1 MSIIGVLSGPVIG
14 SVIGYGTNYIAV
26 KMLFRPLKPVKLGSY
41 TLPFTPGIFPKR
53 KGQLAKAL
61 GSAVGNNLLTTGDME
76 KMFLSEEMKSKVL
89 DEINGSLFSGDDSHT
104 IKNILA
110 QHVSQEKYEGLK
122 AKLEDIICE
131 KVMDGFEKI
140 DIGTIIAREG
150 GRAIKEKT
158 KGTMMAMFINDDL
171 INSMAQPIGQEVV
184 AYAREN
190 GPELIKPIVREG
202 ITNVENEPT
211 KNLMDKAGI
220 DKGYIEGITEKIY
233 TEFVHNKIGAMIKG
247 FDIPAIVENKVN
259 DMDVLEIEK
268 LVLSVMKNELNAVV
282 NLGAIIGFIIGLLNI
297 AVK

>member
-61 GSAVGNNLLTTGDME
+61 GNAVGNNLLTTGDME

-110 QHVSQEKYEGLK
+110 QHVSQEKYEGFK

-140 DIGTIIAREG
+140 DIGTIIASEG

-202 ITNVENEPT
+202 IVNVENEPT

>member
-14 SVIGYGTNYIAV
+14 SIIGYGTNYIAV

-61 GSAVGNNLLTTGDME
+61 GNAVGNNLLTTGDME
-76 KMFLSEEMKSKVL
+76 KMFLSEEMKAKVL
-89 DEINGSLFSGDDSHT
+89 DEINGALFSGDDSHT
-104 IKNILA
+104 IKSILA
-110 QHVSQEKYEGLK
+110 QHVSQEKYVGLK
-122 AKLEDIICE
+122 VKLEDIICE
-131 KVMDGFEKI
+131 KVMEGFAKI
-140 DIGTIIAREG
+140 DIGTIIANEG

-158 KGTMMAMFINDDL
+158 KGTMMAMFINDET
-171 INSMAQPIGQEVV
+171 ISSMAQPIGEQVV

-190 GPELIKPIVREG
+190 GPELIKPMVREG
-202 ITNVENEPT
+202 IANVENEPT
-211 KNLMDKAGI
+211 KKLMEKAGI
-220 DKGYIEGITEKIY
+220 DEGYVKGITEKIY
-233 TEFVHNKIGAMIKG
+233 TGFVQNKISEMIKG
-247 FDIPAIVENKVN
+247 FDIPTIVEKKVN

-297 AVK
+297 IVK

>member
-61 GSAVGNNLLTTGDME
+61 GNAVGNNLLTTGDME

-110 QHVSQEKYEGLK
+110 QHVNQEKYEGFK

-202 ITNVENEPT
+202 IVNVENEPT

-282 NLGAIIGFIIGLLNI
+282 NLGAVIGFIIGLLNI

>member
-1 MSIIGVLSGPVIG
+1 MSMISVLSGPVIG
-14 SVIGYGTNYIAV
+14 SIIGYGTNYIAV

-53 KGQLAKAL
+53 KEQLAKAL
-61 GSAVGNNLLTTGDME
+61 GSAVGNNLLTTKDME
-76 KMFLSEEMKSKVL
+76 NMFLSEEMKAKVL

-110 QHVSQEKYEGLK
+110 QHISQEKYEGLK
-122 AKLEDIICE
+122 VKLEDIICE
-131 KVMDGFEKI
+131 KVMYGFAKI
-140 DIGTIIAREG
+140 DIGTIIANEG

-171 INSMAQPIGQEVV
+171 INSMAQPIGQQVED
-184 AYAREN
+184 YAREN

-202 ITNVENEPT
+202 IANVENEPT
-211 KNLMDKAGI
+211 KKLMEKAGI
-220 DKGYIEGITEKIY
+220 DEGYIKEITEKIY
-233 TEFVHNKIGAMIKG
+233 AEFVRDKIGEMIKS
-247 FDIPAIVENKVN
+247 FDIPAIVEKKVN
-259 DMDVLEIEK
+259 DMEVLEIEK

-282 NLGAIIGFIIGLLNI
+282 NLGAVIGFVIGLLNL

>member
-61 GSAVGNNLLTTGDME
+61 GNAVGNNLLTTGDME

-110 QHVSQEKYEGLK
+110 QHVNQEKYEGFK

-202 ITNVENEPT
+202 IVNVENEPT

-233 TEFVHNKIGAMIKG
+233 TEFVHNRIGAMIKG

-268 LVLSVMKNELNAVV
+268 LVLSVMKNELNAIV
-282 NLGAIIGFIIGLLNI
+282 NLGAIIGFMIGLLNI
-297 AVK
+297 AVI

>member
-76 KMFLSEEMKSKVL
+76 KMFLSEETKAKVL
-89 DEINGSLFSGDDSHT
+89 DEINGSLFSNDDSHT
-104 IKNILA
+104 IKSILS
-110 QHVSQEKYEGLK
+110 QHVSQESYEALK
-122 AKLEDIICE
+122 VRLEDIICE
-131 KVMDGFEKI
+131 KVMYGFAKI
-140 DIGTIIAREG
+140 DIGTIIANEG

-158 KGTMMAMFINDDL
+158 KGTMMAMFINDEL
-171 INSMAQPIGQEVV
+171 ISSMAQPIGQEVA

-202 ITNVENEPT
+202 IANVENEPT
-211 KNLMDKAGI
+211 KKLMDKAGI
-220 DKGYIEGITEKIY
+220 DEGVINGITEKIY
-233 TEFVHNKIGAMIKG
+233 TEFVHNKIGEMIKG
-247 FDIPAIVENKVN
+247 FDIPAIVEKKVN

-282 NLGAIIGFIIGLLNI
+282 KLGAVIGFIIGLLNI
-297 AVK
+297 VLK

>member
-1 MSIIGVLSGPVIG
+1 MSMISVLSGPVIG
-14 SVIGYGTNYIAV
+14 SIIGYGTNYIAV

-53 KGQLAKAL
+53 KEQLAKAL
-61 GSAVGNNLLTTGDME
+61 GSAVGNNLLTTEDME
-76 KMFLSEEMKSKVL
+76 NMFLSEEMKAKVL

-110 QHVSQEKYEGLK
+110 QYVSQEKYEGLK
-122 AKLEDIICE
+122 VKLEDIICE
-131 KVMDGFEKI
+131 KVMDGFTKI
-140 DIGTIIAREG
+140 DIGTIIVNEG

-171 INSMAQPIGQEVV
+171 INSMAQPIGQQVED
-184 AYAREN
+184 YAREN

-202 ITNVENEPT
+202 IANVENEPN
-211 KNLMDKAGI
+211 KNLMDKAGL
-220 DKGYIEGITEKIY
+220 DEGYIKGITEKIY
-233 TEFVHNKIGAMIKG
+233 AEFVHNKIGEMIKS
-247 FDIPAIVENKVN
+247 FDIPAIVEKKVN

-282 NLGAIIGFIIGLLNI
+282 NLGAVIGFVIGLLNL